1 MGRGSPDLY
10 FCFYVFIYSPF
21 ARGKKVGVLPPSA
34 TSGSTLGAR
43 LSRMATK
50 GLVLDSRSGE
60 RYLATKIKSNKEKN
74 YTDKWTLSE
83 VT

>member
-1 MGRGSPDLY
+1 M
-10 FCFYVFIYSPF
+10 CNISPF

-34 TSGSTLGAR
+34 LSGSTLRAR

-60 RYLATKIKSNKEKN
+60 RYLATKIKSNKEKITHLN
-74 YTDKWTLSE
+74 SSHKCTSKNIFDIYTS
-83 VT
+83 

>member
-1 MGRGSPDLY
+1 M
-10 FCFYVFIYSPF
+10 CNISPF

-34 TSGSTLGAR
+34 LSGSTLRAR

-60 RYLATKIKSNKEKN
+60 RYLATKIKSKKMKKN
-74 YTDKWTLSE
+74 YTDKWTLSAF
-83 VT
+83 